1 MKKMSVFV
9 AVILTMG
16 FFISRESFS
25 QPQWGKKFKGGYG
38 RGVGEQYGR
47 LFDTNTIE
55 TIKGE
60 VVSIDIVT
68 PPLPVKGMSGGIHL
82 MVKTDKEEIPVHLGP
97 AWYIENQDTRIEL
110 KDIIEVKGSR
120 IELETK
126 TIIIAAEIKKGEECL
141 ALRDEKGIPA
151 WSGWRRNIDW
161 KGQGG
166 WGSGSVYGRMFDPK
180 TIETICGKVTK
191 VERITPMKG
200 MSGGIHLT
208 VKTDKEEIAVHL
220 GPAWYIENQD
230 MILEQNDM
238 IEVKGSRI
246 TFEGKP
252 AIIAACVKKDSAVLT
267 LRDEKGIPV
276 WSGWRRK

>member
-1 MKKMSVFV
+1 MKKMCVFM
-9 AVILTMG
+9 AVVLITGLFM
-16 FFISRESFS
+16 SNELFS
-25 QPQWGKKFKGGYG
+25 QPRWGKKGKGGGYG
-38 RGVGEQYGR
+38 WGVGEQYGR
-47 LFDTNTIE
+47 LFDTDTIE

-60 VVSIDIVT
+60 VVSVDIVS
-68 PPLPVKGMSGGIHL
+68 PVKGMSGGIHL

-97 AWYIENQDTRIEL
+97 AWYIENQDTKIEP

-126 TIIIAAEIKKGEECL
+126 SIIIAAEIKKGEECL
-141 ALRDEKGIPA
+141 VLRDENGVPA
-151 WSGWRRNIDW
+151 WSGWRRKINW

-166 WGSGSVYGRMFDPK
+166 WGAGSQYGRMYDPK
-180 TIETICGKVTK
+180 TIETISGEVIR
-191 VERITPMKG
+191 VDRIAPMKG
-200 MSGGIHLT
+200 MSGGVHLT
-208 VKTDKEEIAVHL
+208 VKTDKEEIPVHL
-220 GPAWYIENQD
+220 GPAWYVENQD
-230 MILEQNDM
+230 ITIGQNDM
-238 IEVKGSRI
+238 IEVKGSKI